1 MEMDF
6 IREKYLIQYI
16 IYMCSVS
23 KRNMKFRVLH
33 YNLHMYKLF
42 MCILY
47 IIIVRPVA
55 WGKGAIPPPPIFSL
69 PPNRVGLF
77 FRIFVCIHLLCK
89 INVQYTHVV

>member
-55 WGKGAIPPPPIFSL
+55 WGKGAIPPPPFFLCPPTGLVYSL
-69 PPNRVGLF
+69 EFLYAFIYSV
-77 FRIFVCIHLLCK
+77 K
-89 INVQYTHVV
+89 